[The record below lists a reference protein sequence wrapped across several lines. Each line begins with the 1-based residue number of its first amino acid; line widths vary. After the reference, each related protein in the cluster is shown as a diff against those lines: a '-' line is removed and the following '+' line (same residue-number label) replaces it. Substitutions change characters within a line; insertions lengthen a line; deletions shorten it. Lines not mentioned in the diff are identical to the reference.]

1 MDIRKLFGFSSW
13 DAYGGQTPE
22 EYAARQRRIRMV
34 WLVLAALGAMWLVL
48 RFLPR

>member
-22 EYAARQRRIRMV
+22 AFAARQRYIRKLWLVLAVLGAV
-34 WLVLAALGAMWLVL
+34 WLVLRLL
-48 RFLPR
+48 